1 MVNKTAVKRYIR
13 PFHEA
18 REIML
23 ERARQK
29 RNPLTGTK
37 LADITR
43 VFSRLNT
50 LDPEEWAK
58 AFCDA
63 AEPYEEKAEE
73 AEAGGDTA
81 LAKENYLLA
90 YATYR
95 IARYP
100 APNSPAKR
108 RAYTCS
114 KTNWLKASRY
124 FEIVPE
130 PVEIPFPDQTGEDKI
145 ISGYLYRVP
154 GDDPCPVVVCW
165 GGIDGFK
172 EDRQPE
178 PFLKND
184 LNLLAIDMPGVAD
197 APINGSQDTQRYFD
211 TVFKW
216 IAKQPNLDSD
226 RLAASGS
233 STGGYWAAKVAH
245 THRDGLRAVVNH
257 GGPVHYAFQ
266 PEWIEKSQFG
276 EYPFE
281 LAETLA
287 SAFGL
292 STFDDWLESAP
303 SLSLLDKGLL
313 DQPSAPLLCVNG
325 VDDSVFPIRDHY
337 LLLEH
342 GSPKFARFYPGGH
355 MGPPAAREVSIR
367 WMADVLHGR

>member
-1 MVNKTAVKRYIR
+1 MVKQTEVKRYIR

-29 RNPLTGTK
+29 RNPVTGTK
-37 LADITR
+37 LEDITGA
-43 VFSRLNT
+43 FNKLNT

-58 AFCDA
+58 AFCA
-63 AEPYEEKAEE
+63 VAEPYEGMAEE
-73 AEAGGDTA
+73 AETRGDRA

-90 YATYR
+90 YATFR
-95 IARYP
+95 VARYP
-100 APNSPAKR
+100 APNSPTKR
-108 RAYTCS
+108 SAYNRS

-130 PVEIPFPDQTGEDKI
+130 PVEIPFPNPTGEDRV
-145 ISGYLYRVP
+145 ISGYLYRAP
-154 GDDPCPVVVCW
+154 GEGTRPAVVCW

-178 PFLKND
+178 PFLRNNLD
-184 LNLLAIDMPGVAD
+184 LLAIDMPGVAD
-197 APINGSQDTQRYFD
+197 APINGSQDTHSYFD
-211 TVFKW
+211 TIFKW
-216 IAKQPNLDSD
+216 IGMQPNVDSD

-245 THRDGLRAVVNH
+245 THRDILKAVVNH

-292 STFDDWLESAP
+292 GTFDDWLQSARN
-303 SLSLLDKGLL
+303 LSLLDEGLL

-325 VDDSVFPIRDHY
+325 IDDSVFPIRDHY

-342 GSPKFARFYPGGH
+342 GNPKHTRFYPGGH
-355 MGPPAAREVSIR
+355 MGPPAARAASIQ

>member
-1 MVNKTAVKRYIR
+1 MVQKTEIKRHIR
-13 PFHEA
+13 PFREA

-23 ERARQK
+23 DRARQK
-29 RNPLTGTK
+29 RNPVTGTK
-37 LADITR
+37 LEDITGALNK
-43 VFSRLNT
+43 LNT
-50 LDPEEWAK
+50 LDPEEWAR
-58 AFCDA
+58 AFSDA
-63 AEPYEEKAEE
+63 AEPYEEKAKD
-73 AEAGGDTA
+73 AEDRGDRA

-90 YATYR
+90 YSTFR
-95 IARYP
+95 VARYP

-108 RAYTCS
+108 RAYTRS

-130 PVEIPFPDQTGEDKI
+130 PVEIPFPDPTGKEKV
-145 ISGYLYRVP
+145 ISGYLYRAT
-154 GDDPCPVVVCW
+154 GDGPRPAVVCW

-178 PFLKND
+178 PFLRNG
-184 LNLLAIDMPGVAD
+184 LHLLAIDMPGVAD
-197 APINGSQDTQRYFD
+197 APINGLQDTYRYFD

-216 IAKQPNLDSD
+216 LEKQPNVDSD

-233 STGGYWAAKVAH
+233 STGGYWASKVAH
-245 THRDGLRAVVNH
+245 THREILKAVVNH

-292 STFDDWLESAP
+292 GTFDD
-303 SLSLLDKGLL
+303 
-313 DQPSAPLLCVNG
+313 
-325 VDDSVFPIRDHY
+325 
-337 LLLEH
+337 
-342 GSPKFARFYPGGH
+342 
-355 MGPPAAREVSIR
+355 
-367 WMADVLHGR
+367 